1 MYKDLKQILT
11 MVAGSKKVKDEKS
24 WVDKILKH
32 CEIHSDYLHFVNLKS
47 NPRMWFGVAD
57 VKFECQPFILFRQFK
72 NNDEKKEVREFEIY
86 TFENL
91 QDKKFKSMLEDS
103 FGAEY
108 DAVEDFRLFFLA
120 DEVKFSVVL
129 ANGNAAKLGEYNDLS
144 DGYTLLT
151 DIFTI
156 TIDDIEG
163 FDKYCNNE
171 DTLEIMLL
179 NLNVYMEIDKEK
191 STADRV
197 AFNSPVVKV
206 KRNGKNIPFEFFKD
220 GQGYHVNLL

>member
-1 MYKDLKQILT
+1 MYRSLEQILC
-11 MVAGSKKVKDEKS
+11 MVAKSKKVRDADA
-24 WVDKILKH
+24 WVERILKH

-47 NPRMWFGVAD
+47 NPCMWFGVSDAR
-57 VKFECQPFILFRQFK
+57 FESQHFVLFRQLK
-72 NNDEKKEVREFEIY
+72 NNDFEKEVREFEIY

-103 FGAEY
+103 YGAEY

-120 DEVKFSVVL
+120 DEVTFSMVL
-129 ANGNAAKLGEYNDLS
+129 TNGNAAKLGEYNDLS

-156 TIDDIEG
+156 SIADIEG
-163 FDKYCNNE
+163 YEKYCNNK
-171 DTLEIMLL
+171 DALEIMLL
-179 NLNVYMEIDKEK
+179 NLNVYMEINKEK

-197 AFNSPVVKV
+197 VFDSPVVTVWKS
-206 KRNGKNIPFEFFKD
+206 GKPVPFEFFKD
-220 GQGYHVNLL
+220 GQGYHAKLL

>member
-1 MYKDLKQILT
+1 MFRSLEQILC
-11 MVAGSKKVKDEKS
+11 MVAKSKKVKDEKS

-32 CEIHSDYLHFVNLKS
+32 CEIHSDYIHFVNLKS
-47 NPRMWFGVAD
+47 NPCMWFGVSDAR
-57 VKFECQPFILFRQFK
+57 FECQPFVVFRQLK
-72 NNDEKKEVREFEIY
+72 NNDFEKEVREFEIY

-103 FGAEY
+103 YGAEY
-108 DAVEDFRLFFLA
+108 DAVEDFRLFFLL
-120 DEVKFSVVL
+120 DEVEFSIVL
-129 ANGNAAKLGEYNDLS
+129 TNGNTAKLGEYNDLS
-144 DGYTLLT
+144 EGYTLLT

-179 NLNVYMEIDKEK
+179 NLNVYMVIDKEK

-206 KRNGKNIPFEFFKD
+206 KKNGKDVPFKFFKD
-220 GQGYHVNLL
+220 GQGYHANIL